1 MLWNSYTRYPELRE
15 NADDNANFLRALDEI
30 SGHSH
35 GKEDKGAPLS
45 DRHAT
50 ILDASLR
57 RRPSSEGVR
66 LTCNKIN
73 IPNNMPNLSVPVTNS
88 AITKAISVGGRHLD
102 TWLFHTNSLLTKALV
117 PIPQCVRDVGEKK
130 GKFISCYLEGLL
142 ASTVNYINHI
152 L

>member
-1 MLWNSYTRYPELRE
+1 MTLGKASGFRDAHEIFSSEEDEREVLRIPDPLDALEQLNTRYHELRE

-30 SGHSH
+30 SGHFH

-45 DRHAT
+45 DRLAT

-102 TWLFHTNSLLTKALV
+102 T
-117 PIPQCVRDVGEKK
+117 
-130 GKFISCYLEGLL
+130 
-142 ASTVNYINHI
+142 
-152 L
+152 